1 MNKFSPQDLIAA
13 RQEIAQPVIDSLFET
28 IKNYM
33 IANLGM
39 LCGEKHYL
47 RWDKTEDKR
56 INILLCSAENTPAK
70 IICEVRNSEEQGP
83 WNMAM
88 KIWVA
93 KQVLQAFGAGT
104 DGGISDYF
112 VL

>member
-47 RWDKTEDKR
+47 R
-56 INILLCSAENTPAK
+56 
-70 IICEVRNSEEQGP
+70 
-83 WNMAM
+83 
-88 KIWVA
+88 
-93 KQVLQAFGAGT
+93 
-104 DGGISDYF
+104 
-112 VL
+112 